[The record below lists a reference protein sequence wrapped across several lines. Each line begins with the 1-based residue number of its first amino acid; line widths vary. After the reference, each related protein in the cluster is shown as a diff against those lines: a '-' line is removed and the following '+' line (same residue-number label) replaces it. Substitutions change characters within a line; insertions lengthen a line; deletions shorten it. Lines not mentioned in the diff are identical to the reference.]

1 MDATPMDA
9 TPMDKRMTA
18 TVEVAAIEISLS
30 SSDRELKK
38 LLREVVAEIR
48 VPQCALTV
56 AKPEETGSEADLWL
70 WDYEPG
76 KPFPVNAGF
85 RASRH
90 LFLVHSNDLAEFR
103 AAIAPAEANI
113 LLKPVTRTTLKAT
126 LGLAISAQW
135 ERVSAATSVREERD
149 DLLQCL
155 IETSLHLQDYDH
167 ERTAFLARAVHDFR
181 APLTAVNGY
190 CGLLLGEHLGS
201 LNEMQK
207 EVLQRMQHSA
217 RRLSRMA
224 DAMFELS
231 VGRHVKR
238 CPNLVQNDIRECLDQ
253 ALHEVLTFAEEKRIV
268 ITTDLVPC
276 DFPLYFEAGQIEQV
290 LINILDNACKFTP
303 RAGMIEVL
311 GYAYFWERRAA
322 RAATPPEVQ
331 RRRADL
337 NVPNC
342 YRIDIQDSG
351 APIPSEHLSRIF
363 EEYTSY
369 HGSGDRSGGGLGL
382 AITRMIMAQH
392 DGYVW
397 AENTAFCPRFALVLP
412 KRHGVDDGSYP
423 G

>member
-1 MDATPMDA
+1 
-9 TPMDKRMTA
+9 MTA
-18 TVEVAAIEISLS
+18 ATTAMVDVGAIEISLC
-30 SSDRELKK
+30 SSDPELKK
-38 LLREVVAEIR
+38 LVREVLADIQEL
-48 VPQCALTV
+48 QCSLTV
-56 AKPEETGSEADLWL
+56 AKSEEPRQEADLWL
-70 WDYEPG
+70 WDYDPG
-76 KPFPVNAGF
+76 TPLPSKAGF

-90 LFLVHSNDLAEFR
+90 LFLVQTKDLAEFR
-103 AAIAPAEANI
+103 AALALAEVNI
-113 LLKPVTRTTLKAT
+113 LLKPVTRNTLKAT
-126 LGLAISAQW
+126 LGLAVSAHR
-135 ERVSAATSVREERD
+135 ERVFAATSLREERD

-155 IETSLHLQDYDH
+155 IQTSLHLQDYDH
-167 ERTAFLARAVHDFR
+167 ERTAFLARGVHDFR

-224 DAMFELS
+224 TAMFELS

-238 CPNLVQNDIRECLDQ
+238 SPSLLQNDIRECLDQ
-253 ALHEVLTFAEEKRIV
+253 AMHEILTFAEEKRIA
-268 ITTDLVPC
+268 ITTDLAPC

-303 RAGMIEVL
+303 RAGVIEVL
-311 GYAYFWERRAA
+311 GYAHFWERRAA
-322 RAATPPEVQ
+322 RPTTPPAE
-331 RRRADL
+331 RRRRLAL

-351 APIPSEHLSRIF
+351 APIPSEHLNRIF

-369 HGSGDRSGGGLGL
+369 DGSGDRSGGGLGL

-392 DGYVW
+392 EGHVW
-397 AENTAFCPRFALVLP
+397 AENTAFGPRFSLVLP
-412 KRHGVDDGSYP
+412 KRPSVDDKSQLS
-423 G
+423 